1 MSESVQT
8 IELGRR
14 ESTPRSYDLDM
25 MTQSGS
31 DDYEIKAWKPG
42 WLDGG
47 SGSDKQALRGGDQ
60 RGWLEEIF
68 QSGRTK
74 YLQDD
79 TRIILRNG
87 KRNLSAVGPEP
98 VVLHSN

>member
-1 MSESVQT
+1 MV
-8 IELGRR
+8 
-14 ESTPRSYDLDM
+14 
-25 MTQSGS
+25 
-31 DDYEIKAWKPG
+31 
-42 WLDGG
+42 
-47 SGSDKQALRGGDQ
+47 RGN
-60 RGWLEEIF
+60 I